1 MDYPNHNTEHQL
13 GKHLTFEDYVTIQ
26 VRLKDGWTANKI
38 AVKELHCAPNTVR
51 NIIKKGMTPLYHG
64 KVFRFK
70 ARTAWKAYED
80 NRSHCRRSYAALE
93 KRRFLRYVE
102 EHFAGSDQWSLDA
115 CAERAVLEGK
125 FQRCETLCT
134 KSLYNYVDLGLI
146 GIKNIDLP
154 QKLSRNTKIHKSKQ
168 NKRILGRSIEER
180 PQEVEARE
188 EFGHWEADL
197 VIGQKSG
204 QDNVLLT
211 LLERKTRQLSVIRL
225 PDKSAD
231 SVMNAFEKMRAE
243 LGTSYSKV
251 FRTITTDNGSEFSR
265 LSELENGTETKIYFA
280 HPYSSCEK
288 GSIENHNGLIRRF
301 IPKGKRIA
309 DYSDEDLLTVEL
321 WANGLPRKILGY
333 QTPDE
338 AFDEEMDKIF
348 AA

>member
-1 MDYPNHNTEHQL
+1 MDSPNHTTVHQA
-13 GKHLTFEDYVTIQ
+13 GKHLTYEDYITIQ
-26 VRLKDGWTANKI
+26 IRLKDGWTANKI
-38 AVKELHCAPNTVR
+38 AVTELHCAPNTVH
-51 NIIKKGMTPLYHG
+51 NIIKKGMLPLYHG

-70 ARTAWKAYED
+70 ARTAWQTYRE
-80 NRSHCRRSYAALE
+80 NRSHCCRNYAALD
-93 KRRFLRYVE
+93 KRRFLQYVE
-102 EHFAGSDQWSLDA
+102 DHFYGNDKWSLDA

-125 FQRCETLCT
+125 FQRGETLCT

-154 QKLSRNTKIHKSKQ
+154 QKLSRNTKIHRWKQ

-188 EFGHWEADL
+188 EFGHWETDL

-225 PDKSAD
+225 PDKSSE
-231 SVMNAFEKMRAE
+231 SVLSAFVRMKSE
-243 LGTSYSKV
+243 LGASYSKV

-265 LSELENGTETKIYFA
+265 LSELENGTETKVYFA
-280 HPYSSCEK
+280 HPYTSCEK
-288 GSIENHNGLIRRF
+288 GSIENHNALIRRF

-309 DYSDEDLLTVEL
+309 DYSNEDLLTVEL